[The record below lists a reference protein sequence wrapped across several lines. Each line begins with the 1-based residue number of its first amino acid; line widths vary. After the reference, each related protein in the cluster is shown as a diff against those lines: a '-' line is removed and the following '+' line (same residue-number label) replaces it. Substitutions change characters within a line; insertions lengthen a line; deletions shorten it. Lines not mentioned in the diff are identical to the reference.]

1 MVNDFY
7 KDSMK
12 NELIIVFLARD
23 LARRKIRGND
33 HVQRISPNKMHK
45 DNKVKVRSLNL
56 SIYLNYT

>member
-12 NELIIVFLARD
+12 NELILVFLARD

-33 HVQRISPNKMHK
+33 HVQKISPNKMHK
-45 DNKVKVRSLNL
+45 DNKVKVRSLCL
-56 SIYLNYT
+56 FI